1 MGNIICYM
9 NNTCPFCH
17 LDSNRTVILETDLFF
32 AIHDVYPVSPGHV
45 LVIPKRH
52 CDSFFD
58 LNSIEQNDALL
69 LVNKVKVYL
78 DMNFHPDGYNIG
90 INIGVAAGQ
99 TIPHVHIHVIPRYN
113 GDMPDPKGGVRGVIP
128 EKQKY

>member
-1 MGNIICYM
+1 M

-17 LDSNRTVILETDLFF
+17 LDSNRLVILETDLFF

-58 LNSIEQNDALL
+58 LNSIEQNDALS
-69 LVNKVKVYL
+69 LVNKVKDYL

-90 INIGVAAGQ
+90 INIGAFAGQ
-99 TIPHVHIHVIPRYN
+99 TISHVHIHVIPRYK